1 MSLKRNSGIGLDVG
15 TGILVM
21 SYTNNDNNIVHKS
34 VRDSFLEL
42 TPPNK
47 LVYNTMKKG
56 LLKSEINFF
65 ESDDKFFILG
75 DDSLI
80 QSIERQMVVRR
91 PMSRGVISPKETYAL
106 PLFKALLREV
116 LGKPLNA
123 FEKIIYSVP
132 AAPIDRSF
140 DIIYHEKVIE
150 TILREL
156 GFESKSL
163 NEGHAIIFSE
173 AAEYDYTA
181 MSLSFGAGMLNL
193 AITNTADLVLSFSL
207 SKSGDWID
215 ESTALSLGYDPHSN
229 EIQQVTPNLVTYI
242 KEQGVDIRNPDLND
256 KVKLG
261 ITAHY
266 RALISYVIENLISE
280 IKKQNKIP
288 QFIKPLPVIVS
299 GGTSLAIGFMEIF
312 EEELRKNVN
321 RLPFKLGDIKHA
333 EKPLTAVSEGCLLAL
348 LSDMT

>member
-1 MSLKRNSGIGLDVG
+1 MSSKRKSGIGLDVG

-21 SYTNNDNNIVHKS
+21 SYANQENNIVNKS

-47 LVYNTMKKG
+47 LVYNTMRKG
-56 LLKSEINFF
+56 LVKSEINFF
-65 ESDDKFFILG
+65 ESEDKFFILG

-91 PMSRGVISPKETYAL
+91 PMSKGVISPKETYAL

-116 LGKPLNA
+116 LGTPLDA
-123 FEKIIYSVP
+123 FEKIIYSIP
-132 AAPIDRSF
+132 APPIDRSF

-150 TILREL
+150 TVLRDL
-156 GFESKSL
+156 GFESKSI

-181 MSLSFGAGMLNL
+181 LAISCGAGMLNV

-215 ESTALSLGYDPHSN
+215 ESSALSLGYDPSSK
-229 EIQQVTPNLVTYI
+229 EMQQVTPNLVTYI

-256 KVKLG
+256 KVKLS

-266 RALISYVIENLISE
+266 RALISYIIENLVTEISR
-280 IKKQNKIP
+280 QNKIP

-299 GGTSLAIGFMEIF
+299 GGTSLAIGFMDIF
-312 EEELRKNVN
+312 EEELRKNEK
-321 RLPFKLGDIKHA
+321 RLPFKLGIIKQA

-348 LSDMT
+348 LSDLA